1 LRRVFDAEDIHQPL
15 VDAGVGIEDP
25 AERHTGDDE
34 AQRVGEQE
42 YRAEE
47 ALGDGHPMDE
57 YRQHQAGHDGED
69 QEQHGED
76 DDVAHRRLP
85 PLLLEHFPI
94 GGAEGVAQGQVL
106 SGRPLPV
113 G

>member
-1 LRRVFDAEDIHQPL
+1 MSATPLAAPRKRGLLRL
-15 VDAGVGIEDP
+15 LVGIEDP

-42 YRAEE
+42 HRAEQ

-69 QEQHGED
+69 QEGWQGLQPRH
-76 DDVAHRRLP
+76 LP
-85 PLLLEHFPI
+85 RH
-94 GGAEGVAQGQVL
+94 Q
-106 SGRPLPV
+106 
-113 G
+113 